1 MAECRYLGGE
11 ASISRVYSVERAHW
25 IHSHSHKPRAFRQ
38 SLSTIVSFS
47 GPLDPTLVI
56 RMLTGS
62 YSSALVLISLCVAIL
77 ASYTALDMTGRI
89 ATAKGRAV
97 PLWMVGGALAMGIG
111 IWSMHF
117 IGMLAFSL
125 PVDLGYD
132 IGLTAFSL
140 LIAVLSSGFALWL
153 VNQPQLPAWQLALGA
168 LIMGT
173 GIACM
178 HYTGMAALRM
188 LPGID
193 YDPALFSASL
203 AIAVGA
209 SAAALWIAFR
219 LRLHTP
225 YVRQIRG
232 LAAMLM
238 GFAIVGMHYTG
249 MAAANFP
256 QGSYCGALANGLQG
270 NGLVYLVLITT
281 LAVLAVALLTSVLDA
296 RMESRTAAL
305 AHSLTLANQELTQLA
320 LHDTLTGLPN
330 RTLLADRIDQA
341 IGKVAEQGGCFA
353 LMFIDLDGFK
363 PVNDAFGHHVGD
375 LLLKAVAS
383 RLRGHLHSQDTL
395 ARIGGDEFVLLV
407 ELREPED
414 AMDVAVKQVNLVSRA
429 FCVAEH
435 ELQLTAS
442 LGIVLYP
449 GNGHDQLEL
458 LRNADAAMYHAKSVG
473 KNGYSFFDAS
483 MNSNA
488 RQQLQLLQDLRVALE
503 QRQFRLHYQPKFDA
517 QACVAIGA
525 EALLRWE
532 HPVHGLIPPDRFIG
546 LAEKTGL
553 IIAVGEWVLDE
564 ACRQMR
570 LWLDEGYAGW
580 RIAVNLSAI
589 QFCHAGLVDS
599 VARALQANG
608 LPANRLT
615 LEITESTAMHDAD
628 VSLNVLQ
635 RLADMGV
642 DLSIDD
648 FGTGYS
654 SLMYLKRLPANEL
667 KIDRGFVRDLEQDSD
682 DAAIITAI
690 VALGQALGL
699 RIVAEGVE
707 TEGQQAFLT
716 HLGCDALQGY
726 LLGQPVPPDQFM
738 ANLQAWHL
746 QRALAI

>member
-1 MAECRYLGGE
+1 
-11 ASISRVYSVERAHW
+11 
-25 IHSHSHKPRAFRQ
+25 
-38 SLSTIVSFS
+38 
-47 GPLDPTLVI
+47 
-56 RMLTGS
+56 MLTGS
-62 YSSALVLISLCVAIL
+62 YSSSLVLISLCVAIL
-77 ASYTALDMTGRI
+77 ASYTALDLTGRI
-89 ATAKGRAV
+89 ATAKGRAAC
-97 PLWMVGGALAMGIG
+97 LWMGGGALAMGIG
-111 IWSMHF
+111 VWSMHF

-125 PVDLGYD
+125 PIDLGYD
-132 IGLTAFSL
+132 LALTAFSL

-153 VNQPQLPAWQLALGA
+153 VSQPSLPAPQLGFGA
-168 LIMGT
+168 LIMGA

-193 YDPALFSASL
+193 YDPTLFGASL
-203 AIAVGA
+203 LIAVGA

-219 LRLHTP
+219 LRTHTP
-225 YVRQIRG
+225 YIRQIRG
-232 LAAMLM
+232 LAAVVM
-238 GFAIVGMHYTG
+238 GVAIVGMHYTG

-256 QGSYCGALANGLQG
+256 EGSFCGALGGGLQG
-270 NGLVYLVLITT
+270 DSLVYLVLITT

-296 RMESRTAAL
+296 RLEARTAEL
-305 AHSLTLANQELTQLA
+305 ARSLTLANQELTQLA
-320 LHDTLTGLPN
+320 LHDTLTDLPN
-330 RTLLADRIDQA
+330 RTLLADRIEQA
-341 IGKVAEQGGCFA
+341 IAKVAEQGGCFA

-363 PVNDAFGHHVGD
+363 PVNDAFGHHIGD
-375 LLLKAVAS
+375 LLLKAVAA

-407 ELREPED
+407 ELQEPND
-414 AMDVAVKQVNLVSRA
+414 AMDVAVKQVNLVSRP
-429 FCVAEH
+429 FRVAEH
-435 ELQLTAS
+435 DLQLSAS

-449 GNGHDQLEL
+449 GNGQDQHEL
-458 LRNADAAMYHAKSVG
+458 LRNADAAMYHAKSAG
-473 KNGYSFFDAS
+473 KNGYSFFDVS

-488 RQQLQLLQDLRVALE
+488 RQQLQLLQDLRLALE

-517 QACVAIGA
+517 QACQPIGA

-532 HPVHGLIPPDRFIG
+532 HPQQGLLLPDRFIG

-553 IIAVGEWVLDE
+553 IIPIGEWVLTE

-570 LWLDEGYAGW
+570 QWLDQGHHGW
-580 RIAVNLSAI
+580 RMAVNLSAI

-599 VARALQANG
+599 VARALQQNG
-608 LPANRLT
+608 LPANCLT
-615 LEITESTAMHDAD
+615 LEITETTAMHDAD
-628 VSLNVLQ
+628 ASLTVLQ
-635 RLADMGV
+635 RLSDMGV

-682 DAAIITAI
+682 DAAIVSAI

-707 TEGQQAFLT
+707 TDKQQDFLT
-716 HLGCDALQGY
+716 RLGCDSLQGY
-726 LLGQPVPPDQFM
+726 LLGQPVPAEQFM
-738 ANLQAWHL
+738 SKLQAMGPEL
-746 QRALAI
+746 TAAG

>member
-1 MAECRYLGGE
+1 
-11 ASISRVYSVERAHW
+11 
-25 IHSHSHKPRAFRQ
+25 
-38 SLSTIVSFS
+38 
-47 GPLDPTLVI
+47 
-56 RMLTGS
+56 MLIGS
-62 YSSALVLISLCVAIL
+62 YSSSLVLISLCVAIL
-77 ASYTALDMTGRI
+77 ASYTALDLTGRI

-97 PLWMVGGALAMGIG
+97 YLWMGGGAFAMGIG

-125 PVDLGYD
+125 PIELGYD
-132 IGLTAFSL
+132 TTLTVLSL
-140 LIAVLSSGFALWL
+140 LIAVASSGFALWL
-153 VNQPQLPAWQLALGA
+153 VSQPKLPWLQLVFGA

-178 HYTGMAALRM
+178 HYMGMAALRM
-188 LPGID
+188 QPGID
-193 YDPALFSASL
+193 YDPTLFGASL

-219 LRLHTP
+219 LRQHTP

-232 LAAMLM
+232 VAAVVM
-238 GFAIVGMHYTG
+238 GIAIVGMHYTG

-256 QGSYCGALANGLQG
+256 AGSFCGALTTGLAG
-270 NGLVYLVLITT
+270 DGLDYLVLITT

-296 RMESRTAAL
+296 RLEARTAEL
-305 AHSLTLANQELTQLA
+305 ARSLTLANQELTQLA

-341 IGKVAEQGGCFA
+341 MGRVAEQGGCFA

-375 LLLKAVAS
+375 LLLKAVAA

-407 ELREPED
+407 ELDEPDD
-414 AMDVAVKQVNLVSRA
+414 AMNVAVKQVNLMARP
-429 FCVAEH
+429 FRVAEH
-435 ELQLTAS
+435 DLQLSAS

-449 GNGHDQLEL
+449 GNGLDQHEL
-458 LRNADAAMYHAKSVG
+458 LRNADAAMYHAKSAG

-488 RQQLQLLQDLRVALE
+488 RQQLQLLQDLRTALE
-503 QRQFRLHYQPKFDA
+503 HQQFRLHYQPKFDA
-517 QACVAIGA
+517 VQRQPIGA

-532 HPVHGLIPPDRFIG
+532 HPQHGLMLPDRFIG

-553 IIAVGEWVLDE
+553 IIPIGEWVLGE

-570 LWLDEGYAGW
+570 QWLDEGNDGW

-599 VARALQANG
+599 VAQALNENG

-615 LEITESTAMHDAD
+615 LEITETTAMRDAD
-628 VSLNVLQ
+628 ASLHVLQ
-635 RLADMGV
+635 RLSDMGV

-682 DAAIITAI
+682 DAAIVSAI

-707 TEGQQAFLT
+707 TDRQQDFLT
-716 HLGCDALQGY
+716 RLGCDSLQGY
-726 LLGQPVPPDQFM
+726 LLGQPVPPEQFM
-738 ANLQAWHL
+738 KGLQVLKAR
-746 QRALAI
+746 QEQAS

>member
-1 MAECRYLGGE
+1 
-11 ASISRVYSVERAHW
+11 
-25 IHSHSHKPRAFRQ
+25 
-38 SLSTIVSFS
+38 
-47 GPLDPTLVI
+47 
-56 RMLTGS
+56 MLTGS
-62 YSSALVLISLCVAIL
+62 YSSSLVLISLCVAIL
-77 ASYTALDMTGRI
+77 ASYTALDLTGRI
-89 ATAKGRAV
+89 ATAKGRAAY
-97 PLWMVGGALAMGIG
+97 LWMGGGALAMGIG
-111 IWSMHF
+111 VWSMHF

-125 PVDLGYD
+125 PIDLGYD
-132 IGLTAFSL
+132 LALTAFSL

-153 VNQPQLPAWQLALGA
+153 VSQPSLPALQLGFGA
-168 LIMGT
+168 LIMGA

-193 YDPALFSASL
+193 YDPTLFGASL
-203 AIAVGA
+203 LIAVGA

-219 LRLHTP
+219 LRTHTP

-232 LAAMLM
+232 LAAVVM

-256 QGSYCGALANGLQG
+256 EGSFCGALGGGLQG
-270 NGLVYLVLITT
+270 DSLVYLVLITT

-296 RMESRTAAL
+296 RLEARTAEL
-305 AHSLTLANQELTQLA
+305 ARSLTLANQELTQLA
-320 LHDTLTGLPN
+320 LHDTLTDLPN
-330 RTLLADRIDQA
+330 RTLLADRIEQA
-341 IGKVAEQGGCFA
+341 IAKVAEQGGCFA

-363 PVNDAFGHHVGD
+363 PVNDAFGHHIGD
-375 LLLKAVAS
+375 LLLKAVAA

-407 ELREPED
+407 ELQEPND
-414 AMDVAVKQVNLVSRA
+414 AMDVAVKQVNLVSRP
-429 FCVAEH
+429 FRVAEH
-435 ELQLTAS
+435 DLQLSAS

-449 GNGHDQLEL
+449 GNGQDQHEL
-458 LRNADAAMYHAKSVG
+458 LRNADAAMYHAKSAG
-473 KNGYSFFDAS
+473 KNGYSFFDVS

-488 RQQLQLLQDLRVALE
+488 RQQLQLLQDLRLALE
-503 QRQFRLHYQPKFDA
+503 QRQFSLHYQPKFDA
-517 QACVAIGA
+517 HTCQPIGA

-532 HPVHGLIPPDRFIG
+532 HPQQGLLLPDRFIG

-553 IIAVGEWVLDE
+553 IIPIGEWVLIE

-570 LWLDEGYAGW
+570 QWLDQGHLGW
-580 RIAVNLSAI
+580 RMAVNLSAI

-599 VARALQANG
+599 VARALQQNG
-608 LPANRLT
+608 LPANCLT
-615 LEITESTAMHDAD
+615 LEITETTAMHDAD
-628 VSLNVLQ
+628 ASLTVLQ
-635 RLADMGV
+635 RLSDMGV

-682 DAAIITAI
+682 DAAIVSAI

-707 TEGQQAFLT
+707 TDKQQDFLT
-716 HLGCDALQGY
+716 RLGCDSLQGY
-726 LLGQPVPPDQFM
+726 LLGQPVPAEQFM
-738 ANLQAWHL
+738 SKLQAMGPEL
-746 QRALAI
+746 TAAG

>member
-1 MAECRYLGGE
+1 
-11 ASISRVYSVERAHW
+11 
-25 IHSHSHKPRAFRQ
+25 
-38 SLSTIVSFS
+38 
-47 GPLDPTLVI
+47 
-56 RMLTGS
+56 MLTGS
-62 YSSALVLISLCVAIL
+62 YSSSLVLISLCVAIL
-77 ASYTALDMTGRI
+77 ASYTALDLTGRI
-89 ATAKGRAV
+89 ATAKGRAAY
-97 PLWMVGGALAMGIG
+97 LWMGGGALAMGIG
-111 IWSMHF
+111 VWSMHF

-125 PVDLGYD
+125 PIDLGYD
-132 IGLTAFSL
+132 LALTALSL

-153 VNQPQLPAWQLALGA
+153 VSQPSLPALQLGFGA
-168 LIMGT
+168 LIMGS

-193 YDPALFSASL
+193 YDPTLFGASL
-203 AIAVGA
+203 LIAVGA

-219 LRLHTP
+219 LRKHTP

-232 LAAMLM
+232 LAAVVM

-256 QGSYCGALANGLQG
+256 EGSFCGALGGGLQG
-270 NGLVYLVLITT
+270 DSLVYLVLITT

-296 RMESRTAAL
+296 RLEARTAEL
-305 AHSLTLANQELTQLA
+305 ARSLTLANQELTQLA

-330 RTLLADRIDQA
+330 RTLLADRIEQA
-341 IGKVAEQGGCFA
+341 IAKVAEQGGCFA

-363 PVNDAFGHHVGD
+363 PVNDAFGHHIGD
-375 LLLKAVAS
+375 LLLKAVAA

-407 ELREPED
+407 ELQEPND
-414 AMDVAVKQVNLVSRA
+414 AMDVAVKQVNLVSRP
-429 FCVAEH
+429 FRVAEH
-435 ELQLTAS
+435 DLQLSAS

-449 GNGHDQLEL
+449 GNGQDQHEL
-458 LRNADAAMYHAKSVG
+458 LRNADAAMYHAKSAG
-473 KNGYSFFDAS
+473 KNGYSFFDVS

-488 RQQLQLLQDLRVALE
+488 RQQLQLLQDLRLALE

-517 QACVAIGA
+517 QACQPIGA

-532 HPVHGLIPPDRFIG
+532 HPQQGLLLPDRFIG

-553 IIAVGEWVLDE
+553 IIPIGEWVLIE

-570 LWLDEGYAGW
+570 QWLDQGHHGW
-580 RIAVNLSAI
+580 RMAVNLSAI

-599 VARALQANG
+599 VARALQQNG
-608 LPANRLT
+608 LPANCLT
-615 LEITESTAMHDAD
+615 LEITETTAMHDAD
-628 VSLNVLQ
+628 ASLTVLQ
-635 RLADMGV
+635 RLSDMGV

-682 DAAIITAI
+682 DAAIVSAI

-707 TEGQQAFLT
+707 TDKQQDFLT
-716 HLGCDALQGY
+716 RLGCDSLQGY
-726 LLGQPVPPDQFM
+726 LLGQPVPAEQFM
-738 ANLQAWHL
+738 SKLQAMGPEFT
-746 QRALAI
+746 AAG

>member
-1 MAECRYLGGE
+1 
-11 ASISRVYSVERAHW
+11 
-25 IHSHSHKPRAFRQ
+25 
-38 SLSTIVSFS
+38 
-47 GPLDPTLVI
+47 
-56 RMLTGS
+56 MLTGS
-62 YSSALVLISLCVAIL
+62 YSFSLVLISLCVAIL
-77 ASYTALDMTGRI
+77 ASYTALDLTGRI

-97 PLWMVGGALAMGIG
+97 YLWMGGGALAMGIG
-111 IWSMHF
+111 VWSMHF

-125 PVDLGYD
+125 PIDLGYD
-132 IGLTAFSL
+132 IGLTALSL

-153 VNQPQLPAWQLALGA
+153 VSQPSLPFLQLGFGA
-168 LIMGT
+168 LFMGA
-173 GIACM
+173 GISCM
-178 HYTGMAALRM
+178 HYTGMAAMRM

-193 YDPALFSASL
+193 YDPTLFGASL

-219 LRLHTP
+219 LRQHTP

-238 GFAIVGMHYTG
+238 GLAIVGMHYTG

-256 QGSYCGALANGLQG
+256 AGSFCGALVGGLQG
-270 NGLVYLVLITT
+270 DGLVYLVLITT

-296 RMESRTAAL
+296 RLEARTAEL
-305 AHSLTLANQELTQLA
+305 ARSLTLANQELTQLA

-330 RTLLADRIDQA
+330 RTLLSDRIEQA

-375 LLLKAVAS
+375 LLLKAVAA

-407 ELREPED
+407 ELQEPDD
-414 AMDVAVKQVNLVSRA
+414 AMDVAVKQVNLVSRPYR
-429 FCVAEH
+429 VAEH
-435 ELQLTAS
+435 DLQLTAS

-449 GNGHDQLEL
+449 GNGEDQLEL
-458 LRNADAAMYHAKSVG
+458 LRNADAAMYHAKSAG
-473 KNGYSFFDAS
+473 KNGYSFFDVS

-488 RQQLQLLQDLRVALE
+488 RQQLQLLQDLRMALE

-517 QACVAIGA
+517 QACQPIGA

-532 HPVHGLIPPDRFIG
+532 HPQHGLLLPDRFIG

-553 IIAVGEWVLDE
+553 IIPIGEWVLDE

-570 LWLDEGYAGW
+570 QWLEQGHGDW
-580 RIAVNLSAI
+580 RMAVNLSAL

-599 VARALQANG
+599 VARALRENG
-608 LPANRLT
+608 LPANHLT
-615 LEITESTAMHDAD
+615 LEITETTAMHDAD
-628 VSLNVLQ
+628 ASLTVLQ
-635 RLADMGV
+635 RLSDMGV

-682 DAAIITAI
+682 DAAIVSAI

-707 TEGQQAFLT
+707 TDGQQDFLT
-716 HLGCDALQGY
+716 RLGCDSLQGY
-726 LLGQPVPPDQFM
+726 LLGQPVPAEQFM
-738 ANLQAWHL
+738 NNLQVLRESSPAPC
-746 QRALAI
+746 